1 MTSNCSNK
9 SFSSIFFSVH
19 FIFLVLRFGDLDRR
33 KRNGPTGSFIV
44 IFGSELPDKM
54 YGVCYDDSSQNNIMT
69 DIDKHSQKPYSTPF
83 LTRGSWVKSNIHF
96 ISIFSN
102 ISIIGWTCP
111 KNCTCDILR
120 QELLFVGTIPT
131 RTKKVKLIQ
140 KIRNNL
146 EWPKVA
152 SNDLIRISVTSLL
165 ML

>member
-1 MTSNCSNK
+1 
-9 SFSSIFFSVH
+9 
-19 FIFLVLRFGDLDRR
+19 
-33 KRNGPTGSFIV
+33 
-44 IFGSELPDKM
+44 M

-96 ISIFSN
+96 IISIFSN

-131 RTKKVKLIQ
+131 RIKKVKLIQ

-146 EWPKVA
+146 EWPKLA
-152 SNDLIRISVTSLL
+152 SNDLIRFSVSSLFTNAL
-165 ML
+165 VFEFSRQKLSTHFPQVIRNCPKINQKNPKVV